1 MKSFRWIT
9 NIVAKV
15 TKVHP
20 LFYLLGYLLAIPIYA
35 FLYML
40 FAAHDFYAP
49 YAKYEP
55 GANQDRIHLARAILA
70 ALHQSFTARAGQKF
84 VAGNWKLEPDSVK
97 VFNVDSIDG
106 AQVTFTISLQ
116 AHGLGQVTGAR
127 TYNWSVK
134 VTVPDHPIMR
144 TFKNLNFDN
153 PVTYRFPV
161 ADLQQYVPSAGE
173 ETAQMFGVVFGQSA
187 PNIPVPA
194 LALGADED
202 SRFERFLRGFR
213 GDSGSVGGQVGRMVY
228 FSAVVIT
235 TLGLGDIIPMTTT
248 ARTLVAIETMSGIAL
263 AGFFLNALA
272 YRATKVSQ

>member
-84 VAGNWKLEPDSVK
+84 VAGNWELEPDSVK

-106 AQVTFTISLQ
+106 AKVTFTISLQ

-144 TFKNLNFDN
+144 TFQNLNLDN

-161 ADLQQYVPSAGE
+161 DDYTNG
-173 ETAQMFGVVFGQSA
+173 
-187 PNIPVPA
+187 
-194 LALGADED
+194 
-202 SRFERFLRGFR
+202 
-213 GDSGSVGGQVGRMVY
+213 
-228 FSAVVIT
+228 
-235 TLGLGDIIPMTTT
+235 
-248 ARTLVAIETMSGIAL
+248 
-263 AGFFLNALA
+263 
-272 YRATKVSQ
+272 